1 MAGMRRQ
8 QGSRERRL
16 RDVTHSIS
24 GGETHRTPSGDLL
37 AAARVETPRGSL
49 NAFPARRRIRLAADY
64 PVSRD
69 DEGTCGV
76 ARLSLETGFLL
87 AVSDDARR
95 RSITAVAHRIVQ
107 YGTEET
113 EDV

>member
-1 MAGMRRQ
+1 MTQ
-8 QGSRERRL
+8 
-16 RDVTHSIS
+16 SIS

-37 AAARVETPRGSL
+37 AAARLETHRGSL
-49 NAFPARRRIRLAADY
+49 SAFPARRRIRLAADY
-64 PVSRD
+64 PVSRN

-87 AVSDDARR
+87 AVRDDARR
-95 RSITAVAHRIVQ
+95 RSITPVAHRIDQ

-113 EDV
+113 QDA